1 MIRLRPHHL
10 LCMLTYAGRGYTPRF
25 TSGMDDLIARLGGG
39 EEILLID
46 GPDDICAPWLEE
58 ARLEEARLNE
68 AAGSIAAEKAAAIQ
82 GGGEIRAPH
91 CHEDRITQRD
101 QKATADIA
109 ALLQQELKTGSRLR
123 LDAALIARL
132 RHAFRDNIIR
142 SGCTACEWK
151 DFCDSLS
158 AGDFTGCR
166 LQASSQAR

>member
-58 ARLEEARLNE
+58 ARLDG
-68 AAGSIAAEKAAAIQ
+68 AAGSIAAEKAAAGQ
-82 GGGEIRAPH
+82 AGTEIRPPH
-91 CHEDRITQRD
+91 CHESRITQRD
-101 QKATADIA
+101 QKAAADIA
-109 ALLQQELKTGSRLR
+109 ALLQQEIKAGGRLR

-132 RHAFRDNIIR
+132 RHAFRDNVIR
-142 SGCTACEWK
+142 SGCAACEWK
-151 DFCDSLS
+151 DFCDSLG
-158 AGDFTGCR
+158 ATDFLGCR
-166 LQASSQAR
+166 LQAR

>member
-39 EEILLID
+39 AEILLVE

-58 ARLEEARLNE
+58 ARLGE
-68 AAGSIAAEKAAAIQ
+68 AAEKAAPQKAAAEKAATGQ
-82 GGGEIRAPH
+82 AGAEIRAPH
-91 CHEDRITQRD
+91 CHESRIAQRD
-101 QKATADIA
+101 AKAASDIA
-109 ALLQQELKTGSRLR
+109 ALLEREIKAGNRLR

-132 RHAFRDNIIR
+132 RHAFHDNSIR
-142 SGCTACEWK
+142 SGCAACEWK

-158 AGDFTGCR
+158 AADFMDCR
-166 LQASSQAR
+166 LQAR